1 MNDINPTMIE
11 QHGIVDKT
19 RKLVSERSELETKR
33 RKRQENAENSLKRGS
48 LRTWSL
54 QNYGHP
60 CRKKDTSM
68 SSLRE

>member
-48 LRTWSL
+48 LRT
-54 QNYGHP
+54 
-60 CRKKDTSM
+60 
-68 SSLRE
+68 

>member
-1 MNDINPTMIE
+1 
-11 QHGIVDKT
+11 
-19 RKLVSERSELETKR
+19 
-33 RKRQENAENSLKRGS
+33 